1 MINKQGNKNKKT
13 LLMLGPLLTAVVTVI
28 LLTVL
33 YRIGILHRTLWFD
46 WFLLILPCVYI
57 IYVLLRAKDAKV
69 PDYKEIYRGKGYKGK
84 RLV

>member
-33 YRIGILHRTLWFD
+33 YRIGILHRTL
-46 WFLLILPCVYI
+46 
-57 IYVLLRAKDAKV
+57 
-69 PDYKEIYRGKGYKGK
+69 
-84 RLV
+84 